1 MLTVLNSLANI
12 LIEMLPLVCV
22 FHVWSILLYISFKG
36 KKRLSKANFMP
47 RKFCALFVGFGFL
60 ANVLL
65 WLRNVLVMRGV
76 NKSYKK
82 ITSTAAPV
90 SHRYSVATKKY
101 HSVLHSKESDSTLC
115 YTARSLTPLCVIQQG
130 VWLQYV
136 LVSAESDYAQF
147 CPAQNLTPRSVG
159 QRRFRHRDLYSITQQ
174 GVFISQISPHKKNI
188 CEISYPVYRWV
199 RFESKFFFNVVT
211 LPLLKNIFKKCA
223 NISFLSFSFNSLI

>member
-22 FHVWSILLYISFKG
+22 FHVWSILLYISFKD

-101 HSVLHSKESDSTLC
+101 HSVLYSKESDSTLC
-115 YTARSLTPLCVIQQG
+115 YTARSLTPVCVGQCR
-130 VWLQYV
+130 VWLRAV
-136 LVSAESDYAQF
+136 LSSAESDSAQ
-147 CPAQNLTPRSVG
+147 CWPAQISTPRSV
-159 QRRFRHRDLYSITQQ
+159 QYNTARSLHF
-174 GVFISQISPHKKNI
+174 
-188 CEISYPVYRWV
+188 
-199 RFESKFFFNVVT
+199 
-211 LPLLKNIFKKCA
+211 A
-223 NISFLSFSFNSLI
+223 NIATQKKYLRNQLSCL